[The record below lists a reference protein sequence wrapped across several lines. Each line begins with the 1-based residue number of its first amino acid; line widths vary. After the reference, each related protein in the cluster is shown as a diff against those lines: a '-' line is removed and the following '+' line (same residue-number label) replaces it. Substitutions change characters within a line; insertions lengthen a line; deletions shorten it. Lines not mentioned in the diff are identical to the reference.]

1 MNREQAHKAASLI
14 ARIAEAERQLK
25 IFENTKEFCKV
36 IFRSENGSEKEYHF
50 ETDEKEDVQRIRQYT
65 QAILVSKIVK
75 LSEELDNL

>member
-14 ARIAEAERQLK
+14 SRIAEAERQLK

-36 IFRSENGSEKEYHF
+36 IFRGENGSDREYIF
-50 ETDEKEDVQRIRQYT
+50 QTDEQEDVQRIRQYT
-65 QAILVSKIVK
+65 QAILLSKIVK